1 MKRDNLRNVPFK
13 NYIYLGLI
21 FLITILVLYYIY
33 LWYQTYREDVLSKGI
48 INEYL
53 TVINYNELDSYIA
66 ENGDAVIYVSKL
78 GDDQIN
84 KFESKFRNTVVD
96 NNLRNH
102 ILYMDVTNEDIS
114 SVSKK
119 LEIDS
124 NLPYLVVYTDG
135 EVTSKYSIV
144 KNEYSTK
151 KVEKYLNRIGIFD
164 EN

>member
-96 NNLRNH
+96 NNLRSH